1 MTFFT
6 SFSSL
11 EGFLKGVA
19 STSKHWCLMVIFSKG
34 GWLGRTT
41 SLFSLVQLVLVITQD
56 FFATQNGS
64 QNIQRNGHLLISLS
78 WTLAIWCTLLSSIPW
93 YGLPYRHLVWSCF
106 FLSQNHQLKTYDQ
119 GWSLF
124 SWHWASDLLGVQ
136 SALNLTGLE
145 RIDCDFHP
153 P

>member
-6 SFSSL
+6 GFSSL

-19 STSKHWCLMVIFSKG
+19 STSKRWCLMVIFSRG
-34 GWLGRTT
+34 GWLGQTT

-93 YGLPYRHLVWSCF
+93 YGLPYRHLVWSCLF
-106 FLSQNHQLKTYDQ
+106 RSQNHQLKTYDR

-124 SWHWASDLLGVQ
+124 SWHWAGDLLGVQ

-153 P
+153 L

>member
-6 SFSSL
+6 GLSSL

-19 STSKHWCLMVIFSKG
+19 SSSKRWCLMVIFSRG
-34 GWLGRTT
+34 GCLGRTT

-78 WTLAIWCTLLSSIPW
+78 
-93 YGLPYRHLVWSCF
+93 
-106 FLSQNHQLKTYDQ
+106 
-119 GWSLF
+119 
-124 SWHWASDLLGVQ
+124 
-136 SALNLTGLE
+136 
-145 RIDCDFHP
+145 
-153 P
+153 